1 MKKIFYLLSSLM
13 LVFTACDPME
23 DVYEE
28 LDKAK
33 KDDAAFAIELNKDD
47 YAVYKSNTEYPHI
60 ATGQYLTGEEEAAL
74 VIPAMLSK
82 RYAHLGNGATVEV
95 NYHIQK
101 FPGVTNSVS
110 SWEAYTVTAEDYT
123 AVGEKFANFNSSSD
137 VYRLLDHKYPTPTDK
152 QLVVLT
158 YDMYAG
164 GTTST
169 ITDSYFFV
177 NGDWSN
183 IYHVTAQDY
192 ASVKNTY
199 GSFSGSDDANL
210 KVFFDKFLKSDVI
223 VAKEG
228 DFRYVSYYYYNSN
241 GDKSRTQRIMAMY
254 FDGENW
260 MPAVGVKQT
269 ATLKFQKKDNVW
281 VPDLSIPYTLVASD
295 YTYVGNDD
303 NNIATAAAR
312 ANLRQFGNFSTYNWT
327 NDQLYE
333 AMGAILKLHFSGEE
347 AGKKFKVTF
356 DSYPA
361 GKMTLVLVK
370 AENGNFVKF
379 EE

>member
-33 KDDAAFAIELNKDD
+33 KDDAAFAIELTKDD
-47 YAVYKSNTEYPHI
+47 YAVYKGNTEYPHI
-60 ATGQYLTGEEEAAL
+60 ATGQYLTGEEEAA
-74 VIPAMLSK
+74 VVVPAMLSK
-82 RYAHLGNGATVEV
+82 RYAHLGNGATIEV
-95 NYHIQK
+95 NYHVQK
-101 FPGVTNSVS
+101 FPGVTNDVS
-110 SWEAYTVTAEDYT
+110 SWEAYTLTADDYT
-123 AVGEKFANFNSSSD
+123 ANGESAARFNSSSD
-137 VYRLLDHKYPTPTDK
+137 VYKFLGTKYPAAAEK
-152 QLVVLT
+152 QLAVLT
-158 YDMYAG
+158 YDQLSNNVV
-164 GTTST
+164 TT
-169 ITDSYFFV
+169 IKDSFYYI
-177 NGDWSN
+177 NGRWEN
-183 IYHVTAQDY
+183 IYHVSAEDY

-210 KVFFDKFLKSDVI
+210 KVFFDKFLKNDVI

-281 VPDLSIPYTLVASD
+281 VPDLSIPYTLIASD
-295 YTYVGNDD
+295 YAYVGNDD
-303 NNIATAAAR
+303 NNIGTASAR

-327 NDQLYE
+327 TDQLYE
-333 AMGAILKLHFSGEE
+333 AMGAILKLHFSNEE